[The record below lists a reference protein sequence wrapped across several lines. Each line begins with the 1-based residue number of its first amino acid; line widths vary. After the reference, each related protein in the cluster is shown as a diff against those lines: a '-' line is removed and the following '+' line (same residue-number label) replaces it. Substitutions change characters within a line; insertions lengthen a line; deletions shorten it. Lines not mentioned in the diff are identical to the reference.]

1 MLKNITQGG
10 NDSEWRNSNNL
21 ITHLEVILLYPR
33 RVLLERLVA
42 DLHVIGPVLN
52 IVLREN
58 TIIVCGENTEY
69 RFSSSFLLMRRK
81 TVVSFLNRG
90 AQQVK
95 MRERA
100 LFFGVQFKT
109 ERGGGSFFF
118 WLCGGLCWGP
128 KNQYCLFRLRI
139 AWPWRRCLS
148 TEEREKDREKEQEWH
163 GGITESRAPLV

>member
-10 NDSEWRNSNNL
+10 NDSERRNSNNF

-95 MRERA
+95 MREGA
-100 LFFGVQFKT
+100 LCFGVQFKT
-109 ERGGGSFFF
+109 ERGGGFFGF
-118 WLCGGLCWGP
+118 AGDCVGDRKINIVSSASALHGRGAVASRQKRERKTER
-128 KNQYCLFRLRI
+128 KNRNG
-139 AWPWRRCLS
+139 
-148 TEEREKDREKEQEWH
+148 TE
-163 GGITESRAPLV
+163 A